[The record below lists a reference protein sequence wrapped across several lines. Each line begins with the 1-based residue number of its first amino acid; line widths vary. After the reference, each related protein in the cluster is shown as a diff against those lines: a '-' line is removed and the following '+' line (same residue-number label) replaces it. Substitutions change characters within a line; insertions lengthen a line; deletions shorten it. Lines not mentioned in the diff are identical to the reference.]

1 MEKKDPILAAA
12 QRKSSEAY
20 DMLLK
25 KAGSSDSN
33 AIDPRKIEKALK
45 WIPLIALLVL
55 LQSFFGEIIQLI
67 QHISM
72 GYVFLTIVA
81 LILLASIKQIN
92 QYERGVRFTIGKYS
106 GIMMPGWKL
115 VIPVFQSYQKV
126 DMRVRAVDVPDQ
138 EAITKDNISV
148 TVNAVIYYR
157 ISDAPK
163 AILEVENVYYAV
175 SQLAQT
181 TMRNVVGEVD
191 LDELLS
197 NRDAIAERIR
207 TTVDVASDA
216 WGVKVNSVELK
227 DVTLPEEMKR
237 VIGKQAEAERERR
250 AVIIKAEGEVVAA
263 ENIARAAGIL
273 SRESGSLHLRTLHSI
288 NDISSDQSNTVI
300 FAVPLEVL
308 RAFENFAKK
317 NV

>member
-1 MEKKDPILAAA
+1 M
-12 QRKSSEAY
+12 QQQQ
-20 DMLLK
+20 
-25 KAGSSDSN
+25 
-33 AIDPRKIEKALK
+33 IDPGAVKRFSERFRTWVIVIFLFIFFGDSI
-45 WIPLIALLVL
+45 IPLLGGLLSTDNPMGILYVIL
-55 LQSFFGEIIQLI
+55 GIILFIILI
-67 QHISM
+67 
-72 GYVFLTIVA
+72 
-81 LILLASIKQIN
+81 SIRQIN
-92 QYERGVRFTIGKYS
+92 QYERGVKFTIGRYA
-106 GIMMPGWKL
+106 GIMEPGWRL

-148 TVNAVIYYR
+148 RVNAVIYYK
-157 ISDAPK
+157 ISEAEK
-163 AILEVENVYYAV
+163 AIIEVENFYYAV

-197 NRDAIAERIR
+197 NRDAIAEKIR
-207 TTVDVASDA
+207 AIVDKATDA

-250 AVIIKAEGEVVAA
+250 AVIIKAEGEVIAA
-263 ENIARAAGIL
+263 ENISRAAGIL
-273 SRESGSLHLRTLHSI
+273 SQNDGSLHLRTLHSI
-288 NDISSDQSNTVI
+288 NDISSDQSNTVV

-308 RAFENFAKK
+308 RAFERLGQRQ
-317 NV
+317 